1 MSVGR
6 ILSRELFLYLV
17 DYEIKRARRFQNF
30 FCVLKL
36 SLSRAPGRKNGDGA
50 KTCYEKMNRLLMDEL
65 RESDLL
71 GSLGDDQ
78 WGAILPY
85 ASPGEGVQAKS
96 RVVDHLKYYDFKS
109 EGYELTIDQI
119 CFPEDGTAT
128 PEVISKVT
136 GAREVH

>member
-1 MSVGR
+1 MGVGR
-6 ILSRELFLYLV
+6 ILSRDLFLYLI

-36 SLSRAPGRKNGDGA
+36 SLCQAPGRKSGDGA
-50 KTCYEKMNRLLMDEL
+50 KTYEKMNRLLMDEL

-71 GSLGDDQ
+71 GSLGDNQ

-85 ASPGEGVQAKS
+85 ATPGEGVQAKS
-96 RVVDHLKYYDFKS
+96 RVVDHLKYYDFKN

-119 CFPEDGTAT
+119 CFPEDGTAAT
-128 PEVISKVT
+128 DVISRVT
-136 GAREVH
+136 GAREAH